1 MKTYL
6 GITAQSHDASAAV
19 INDKGEILFA
29 GHSERY
35 SRIKNDPWLDKSLI
49 EDCLLHND
57 NKPFDAVFYYEKPMV
72 KKARQLKAGQ
82 YDWAFTLDD
91 MPKQY
96 IKKFTEVK
104 KFKTFYHHY
113 THATAGYYTSGFNDA
128 TVIVIDSIGEFETYT
143 VWRAEHGLLKQV
155 YSQKYPHSIGLWYSA
170 MTQRLGL
177 KPQEDEYIL
186 MGMAAYG
193 DPSRY
198 KARILTDMFN
208 LKGMPD
214 VHFRINLH
222 KGCPRWAPD
231 IKEEQDL
238 FDLAAAT
245 QEIYEELFDGI
256 VSYWRKELPSRNLVL
271 AGGCALNCVANGKA
285 SQWYDKI
292 WIMPNPGDAG
302 SAIGAVAAHLQK
314 QLDWTS
320 PLLGHDIKGDYPHVS
335 ALNALKKNE
344 IFGIASGRAEF
355 GPRALGN
362 RSLLADPRGSEI
374 KDRVNKYKR
383 RQEFRPFAPAI
394 LEEHVGEYFDMPYP
408 TSPYMQFIAKC
419 KKPDEFPAI
428 IHADGTSRVQT
439 VNEKEYPDFYK
450 LIRAFYDNTGCP
462 MVLNTSLNIKG
473 EPIVNSIQDAKN
485 FTKEYDL
492 DVFIGGINL

>member
-19 INDKGEILFA
+19 INEKGDILFA

-35 SRIKNDPWLDKSLI
+35 SRIKNDPWLDRDLI
-49 EDCLLHND
+49 SDCLLHND
-57 NKPFDAVFYYEKPMV
+57 NKPFDAVFYYEKPLV
-72 KKARQLKAGQ
+72 KKLRQFTARQF
-82 YDWAFTLDD
+82 DWAFTSDD
-91 MPKQY
+91 MPKSY
-96 IKKFTEVK
+96 IKQFTKVN
-104 KFKTFYHHY
+104 KFKTFYHHF
-113 THATAGYYTSGFNDA
+113 THATAGFYTSGFNDA

-143 VWRAEHGLLKQV
+143 VWKASHGALRQV

-193 DPSRY
+193 DPKRY
-198 KARILTDMFN
+198 KARILADMFN
-208 LKGMPD
+208 LKGMPN
-214 VHFRINLH
+214 VHFKINLH

-231 IKEEQDL
+231 IKTEQDY

-245 QEIYEELFDGI
+245 QEIYEEIFDGI
-256 VSYWRKELPSRNLVL
+256 VCHWRKELPSKNLVL
-271 AGGCALNCVANGKA
+271 AGGCALNCVANGRATKY
-285 SQWYDKI
+285 YDKI

-314 QLDWTS
+314 QLNWES
-320 PLLGHDIKGDYPHVS
+320 PLLGHNIEGKYPHQS
-335 ALNALKKNE
+335 ALRALMKNE
-344 IFGIASGRAEF
+344 IFGVASGRAEF

-374 KDRVNKYKR
+374 KDRVNKYKK
-383 RQEFRPFAPAI
+383 RQKFRPFAPAI
-394 LEEHVGEYFDMPYP
+394 LEEHVNEYFDMPYP
-408 TSPYMQFIAKC
+408 TSSYMQFVAKC
-419 KKPDEFPAI
+419 KKPEEFPAI

-450 LIRAFYDNTGCP
+450 LIQSFYIKTGCP
-462 MVLNTSLNIKG
+462 IVLNTSLNIKG
-473 EPIVNSIQDAKN
+473 QPIVNTIKDAQLFKQ
-485 FTKEYDL
+485 EYDL
-492 DVFIGGINL
+492 EVYIGGIDV

>member
-19 INDKGEILFA
+19 INDKGDILFA

-35 SRIKNDPWLDKSLI
+35 SRIKNDPWIDKDLI
-49 EDCLLHND
+49 ADCLKYND
-57 NKPFDAVFYYEKPMV
+57 GNQFDAVLYYEKPLI
-72 KKARQLKAGQ
+72 KKLRQFTARQF
-82 YDWAFTLDD
+82 DWAFTTED
-91 MPKQY
+91 MPKSY
-96 IKKFTEVK
+96 IKQFIKVN
-104 KFKTFYHHY
+104 KFKTFHHHY
-113 THATAGYYTSGFNDA
+113 THATAGYYTSGFSDA
-128 TVIVIDSIGEFETYT
+128 TIIVIDSIGEFETYT
-143 VWRAEHGLLKQV
+143 VWRADYGTLKQV

-193 DPSRY
+193 DPKRY

-214 VHFRINLH
+214 VHFKTNLH

-231 IKEEQDL
+231 IKTEQDY

-245 QEIYEELFDGI
+245 QEIYEEIFDGI
-256 VSYWRKELPSRNLVL
+256 VCHWRKELPSRNLVL

-302 SAIGAVAAHLQK
+302 SAIGAVAAYLQK
-314 QLDWTS
+314 QLNWTS
-320 PLLGHDIKGDYPHVS
+320 PLLGHNIEGKYPHQS
-335 ALNALKKNE
+335 ALRALLKNE
-344 IFGIASGRAEF
+344 IFGVASGRAEF

-362 RSLLADPRGSEI
+362 RSLLADPRGTEI
-374 KDRVNKYKR
+374 KDRVNKYKK

-394 LEEHVGEYFDMPYP
+394 LEEHVNEYFDMPYP
-408 TSPYMQFIAKC
+408 TSSYMQFIAKC

-450 LIRAFYDNTGCP
+450 LIKSFYDKTGCP
-462 MVLNTSLNIKG
+462 IVLNTSLNIKG
-473 EPIVNSIQDAKN
+473 QPIVNTIEDAKL
-485 FTKEYDL
+485 FKEEYDL
-492 DVFIGGINL
+492 EVYIGGIDA

>member
-35 SRIKNDPWLDKSLI
+35 SRIKNDPWLDKGLI
-49 EDCLLHND
+49 DDCLLHNED
-57 NKPFDAVFYYEKPMV
+57 KPFDAVFYYERPLV
-72 KKARQLKAGQ
+72 KKLRQLRAGQ
-82 YDWAFTLDD
+82 YDWAFTTED
-91 MPKQY
+91 MPKSY
-96 IKKFTEVK
+96 IKKFTKVH
-104 KFKTFYHHY
+104 KFKTFPHHY
-113 THATAGYYTSGFNDA
+113 THATAGYFTSGFNDA
-128 TVIVIDSIGEFETYT
+128 TIIVIDSIGEFETYT
-143 VWRAEHGLLKQV
+143 VWKAEYGVLRQV

-193 DPSRY
+193 DPNRY

-214 VHFRINLH
+214 VHFKINLH

-231 IKEEQDL
+231 IQTEQDY

-245 QEIYEELFDGI
+245 QEIYEQIFDGI
-256 VSYWRKELPSRNLVL
+256 VSHWRKKLPSRNLVL

-302 SAIGAVAAHLQK
+302 SAIGAVAAHLQM
-314 QLDWTS
+314 QLNWTS
-320 PLLGHDIKGDYPHVS
+320 PLLGHNIEGNYPHQS
-335 ALNALKKNE
+335 ALRALMNNE

-362 RSLLADPRGSEI
+362 RSLLADPRGPDI

-394 LEEHVGEYFDMPYP
+394 LEEHVKEYFDMPYP

-419 KKPDEFPAI
+419 KKPEEFPAI

-450 LIRAFYDNTGCP
+450 LIKAFYDKTGCP
-462 MVLNTSLNIKG
+462 IVLNTSLNIKG

-492 DVFIGGINL
+492 DVFIGGLNV

>member
-1 MKTYL
+1 
-6 GITAQSHDASAAV
+6 
-19 INDKGEILFA
+19 
-29 GHSERY
+29 
-35 SRIKNDPWLDKSLI
+35 
-49 EDCLLHND
+49 
-57 NKPFDAVFYYEKPMV
+57 
-72 KKARQLKAGQ
+72 
-82 YDWAFTLDD
+82 
-91 MPKQY
+91 
-96 IKKFTEVK
+96 
-104 KFKTFYHHY
+104 
-113 THATAGYYTSGFNDA
+113 
-128 TVIVIDSIGEFETYT
+128 
-143 VWRAEHGLLKQV
+143 
-155 YSQKYPHSIGLWYSA
+155 
-170 MTQRLGL
+170 
-177 KPQEDEYIL
+177 
-186 MGMAAYG
+186 
-193 DPSRY
+193 
-198 KARILTDMFN
+198 MFN

-394 LEEHVGEYFDMPYP
+394 LEEDVNDYFELP
-408 TSPYMQFIAKC
+408 TGVKNTPYMQYTAACTHGK
-419 KKPDEFPAI
+419 DFPAI
-428 IHADGTSRVQT
+428 IHYDNTSRVQT
-439 VNEKEYPDFYK
+439 VRKT
-450 LIRAFYDNTGCP
+450 DNPGFHALLSEWKKQTGCP
-462 MVLNTSLNIKG
+462 MLLNTSLNIKG
-473 EPIVNSIQDAKN
+473 QPIVNDIEDGKA
-485 FTKEYDL
+485 FTNKYGVKVL
-492 DVFIGGINL
+492 

>member
-49 EDCLLHND
+49 DDCLLYND

-72 KKARQLKAGQ
+72 KKARQLRAGQ

-143 VWRAEHGLLKQV
+143 VWRAEYGLLKQV

-198 KARILTDMFN
+198 KARILADMFN

-214 VHFRINLH
+214 CL
-222 KGCPRWAPD
+222 
-231 IKEEQDL
+231 L
-238 FDLAAAT
+238 
-245 QEIYEELFDGI
+245 Y
-256 VSYWRKELPSRNLVL
+256 
-271 AGGCALNCVANGKA
+271 
-285 SQWYDKI
+285 
-292 WIMPNPGDAG
+292 
-302 SAIGAVAAHLQK
+302 
-314 QLDWTS
+314 TS
-320 PLLGHDIKGDYPHVS
+320 PSPRDTDLSRMPSS
-335 ALNALKKNE
+335 A
-344 IFGIASGRAEF
+344 
-355 GPRALGN
+355 
-362 RSLLADPRGSEI
+362 
-374 KDRVNKYKR
+374 
-383 RQEFRPFAPAI
+383 
-394 LEEHVGEYFDMPYP
+394 
-408 TSPYMQFIAKC
+408 
-419 KKPDEFPAI
+419 
-428 IHADGTSRVQT
+428 
-439 VNEKEYPDFYK
+439 
-450 LIRAFYDNTGCP
+450 
-462 MVLNTSLNIKG
+462 
-473 EPIVNSIQDAKN
+473 
-485 FTKEYDL
+485 
-492 DVFIGGINL
+492 

>member
-35 SRIKNDPWLDKSLI
+35 SRIKNDPWLDKGLI
-49 EDCLLHND
+49 DDCLLSND
-57 NKPFDAVFYYEKPMV
+57 NKPFDAIFYYEKPLI
-72 KKARQLKAGQ
+72 KKLRQFRAGQ
-82 YDWAFTLDD
+82 YDWAFTTED
-91 MPKQY
+91 MPKKY
-96 IKKFTEVK
+96 IKKFTKVN
-104 KFKTFYHHY
+104 KFKTFGHHY
-113 THATAGYYTSGFNDA
+113 THATAGYFTSRFNDA
-128 TVIVIDSIGEFETYT
+128 TIIVIDSIGEFETYT
-143 VWRAEHGLLKQV
+143 VWKAEYGILKQV

-193 DPSRY
+193 DPKRY

-208 LKGMPD
+208 LKGMPN
-214 VHFRINLH
+214 VHFKINLH

-231 IKEEQDL
+231 IKTEQDY

-245 QEIYEELFDGI
+245 QEIYEEIFDGI
-256 VSYWRKELPSRNLVL
+256 VCHWRGKLPSRNLVL

-302 SAIGAVAAHLQK
+302 SAIGAVAAHLRK
-314 QLDWTS
+314 QLNWTS
-320 PLLGHDIKGDYPHVS
+320 PLLGHDIQGNYPHQS
-335 ALNALKKNE
+335 ALRALRRNE
-344 IFGIASGRAEF
+344 IFGIASGKAEF

-374 KDRVNKYKR
+374 KDRVNKYKK

-394 LEEHVGEYFDMPYP
+394 LEEHVNEYFSMPYP

-419 KKPDEFPAI
+419 KKPEEFPAI

-439 VNEKEYPDFYK
+439 VNQTEYPDFYK
-450 LIRAFYDNTGCP
+450 LIKAFYDKTGCP

-473 EPIVNSIQDAKN
+473 EPIVNSVQDAKN

-492 DVFIGGINL
+492 DVFIGGINV

>member
-19 INDKGEILFA
+19 INDKGDILFA

-35 SRIKNDPWLDKSLI
+35 SRIKNDPWLDNDLI
-49 EDCLLHND
+49 ADCLEHN
-57 NKPFDAVFYYEKPMV
+57 NGNQFDAVLYYEKPIL
-72 KKARQLKAGQ
+72 KKLRQFTAKQ
-82 YDWAFTLDD
+82 YDWAFTTKD
-91 MPKQY
+91 MPKGY
-96 IKKFTEVK
+96 IKKFIDVK
-104 KFKTFYHHY
+104 KFKCFSHHY
-113 THATAGYYTSGFNDA
+113 THATAGFYTSGFNDA

-143 VWRAEHGLLKQV
+143 VWRASNGILTQV
-155 YSQKYPHSIGLWYSA
+155 FSQKYPHSIGLWYSA

-193 DPSRY
+193 DPKKY
-198 KARILTDMFN
+198 KARIITDMFN
-208 LKGMPD
+208 LKGMPN
-214 VHFRINLH
+214 VHFKVNLH
-222 KGCPRWAPD
+222 KGCQHWAPD
-231 IKEEQDL
+231 IKTEQDY

-245 QEIYEELFDGI
+245 QEIYEEIFDGI
-256 VSYWRKELPSRNLVL
+256 VCYWRKQLPSRNLVL

-314 QLDWTS
+314 PLNWQS
-320 PLLGHDIKGDYPHVS
+320 ALLGHDIKGNYPHYS
-335 ALNALKKNE
+335 ALRALLNNE
-344 IFGIASGRAEF
+344 IFGVASGRAEF

-362 RSLLADPRGSEI
+362 RSLLADPRGPNI
-374 KDRVNKYKR
+374 KDRVNVYKR
-383 RQEFRPFAPAI
+383 RQKFRPFAPAI
-394 LEEHVGEYFDMPYP
+394 LEEHVNEYFDMPYP
-408 TSPYMQFIAKC
+408 TSPYMQFVAKC

-439 VNEKEYPDFYK
+439 VNQKEYPDFYK
-450 LIRAFYDNTGCP
+450 LIKEFYNKTGCP
-462 MVLNTSLNIKG
+462 IVLNTSLNIKG
-473 EPIVNSIQDAKN
+473 QPIVNTVNDARLFKQ
-485 FTKEYDL
+485 EYDL
-492 DVFIGGINL
+492 NVYIGGIDI

>member
-19 INDKGEILFA
+19 INEEGDILFA

-35 SRIKNDPWLDKSLI
+35 SRIKNDPWLDKGLI
-49 EDCLLHND
+49 DDCLLSND
-57 NKPFDAVFYYEKPMV
+57 NKPFDAVFYYEKPLI
-72 KKARQLKAGQ
+72 KKLRQFRAGQ
-82 YDWAFTLDD
+82 YDWAFTTED
-91 MPKQY
+91 MPKKY
-96 IKKFTEVK
+96 IKKFTKVN
-104 KFKTFYHHY
+104 KFKTFGHHY
-113 THATAGYYTSGFNDA
+113 THATAGYFTSRFNDA
-128 TVIVIDSIGEFETYT
+128 TIIVIDSIGEFETYT
-143 VWRAEHGLLKQV
+143 VWKAEYGILKQV

-193 DPSRY
+193 DPKRY

-214 VHFRINLH
+214 VHFKINLH

-231 IKEEQDL
+231 IKTEQDY

-245 QEIYEELFDGI
+245 QEIYEEIFDGI
-256 VSYWRKELPSRNLVL
+256 VCHWRGKLPSRNLVL

-302 SAIGAVAAHLQK
+302 SAIGAVAAHLRK
-314 QLDWTS
+314 QLNWTS
-320 PLLGHDIKGDYPHVS
+320 PLLGHDIQGNYPHQS
-335 ALNALKKNE
+335 ALRALRKNE
-344 IFGIASGRAEF
+344 IFGVASGKAEF

-374 KDRVNKYKR
+374 KDRVNKYKK

-394 LEEHVGEYFDMPYP
+394 LEEHVNEYFSMPYP

-419 KKPDEFPAI
+419 KKPEEFPAI

-439 VNEKEYPDFYK
+439 VNQTEYPDFYK
-450 LIRAFYDNTGCP
+450 LIKAFYDKTGCP

-473 EPIVNSIQDAKN
+473 QPIVNTIQDAKL
-485 FTKEYDL
+485 FKQEYDL
-492 DVFIGGINL
+492 EVYIGGIDP

>member
-35 SRIKNDPWLDKSLI
+35 SRIKNDPWLDRSLI
-49 EDCLLHND
+49 DDCLLHND
-57 NKPFDAVFYYEKPMV
+57 NKPFDAVFYYEKPLI
-72 KKARQLKAGQ
+72 KKARQLRAGQ
-82 YDWAFTLDD
+82 YDWALTLED
-91 MPKQY
+91 MPKNY
-96 IKKFTEVK
+96 IKKFTKVN
-104 KFKTFYHHY
+104 KFKAYYHHY
-113 THATAGYYTSGFNDA
+113 THATAGYYTSGFNNA

-143 VWRAEHGLLKQV
+143 VWRAEYGLLKQV

-193 DPSRY
+193 DPKRY

-214 VHFRINLH
+214 VHFKINLH

-231 IKEEQDL
+231 IKTEQDH

-256 VSYWRKELPSRNLVL
+256 VSYWRRELPSRNLVL

-302 SAIGAVAAHLQK
+302 SAIGAVAAYLQK
-314 QLDWTS
+314 HLDWKG
-320 PLLGHDIKGDYPHVS
+320 PLLGHDIKGEYPHNS
-335 ALNALKKNE
+335 ALNALLKNQ
-344 IFGIASGRAEF
+344 IFGIASGKAEF

-362 RSLLADPRGSEI
+362 RSLLADPRGPEI

-394 LEEHVGEYFDMPYP
+394 LEEHVDKYFHMPYP
-408 TSPYMQFIAKC
+408 KSPYMQFIAKC
-419 KKPDEFPAI
+419 KKPEEFPAI

-439 VNEKEYPDFYK
+439 VSQKEYPDFYK
-450 LIRAFYDNTGCP
+450 LIKAFYDKTGCP

-492 DVFIGGINL
+492 DVFIGGINV